1 MDYKNTAN
9 YPAVDGVPF
18 QSVMGKLL
26 DFYIPLM
33 KSCSPYTSLV
43 MCSLHLPK
51 CEDGVPRPVL
61 PCRSVCQ
68 KFVKDCQGYLRL
80 ASVGGMFTAL
90 CDLLPKYNSAQPQRC
105 ILPKDFERPTEGMHG
120 CTLSLSFLFCFLPPF
135 HFPFTFFHF
144 PFHSFFL
151 FLFPPFPLP
160 FQSIRFHF
168 TLFSLFPFPF
178 PFLSIH
184 FIFSFFPSL
193 SLSLSLVFPFFF
205 FPCLFLLFYSLPLFQ
220 TFQILLHSSQV
231 RQGMFATNLSQ
242 APVKTIFTTT
252 PHSYQ
257 VRIR

>member
-51 CEDGVPRPVL
+51 CEDGVPRPVF

-105 ILPKDFERPTEGMHG
+105 ILPKDFERPTEGKHG
-120 CTLSLSFLFCFLPPF
+120 RTLSLSFLFCFLPPF
-135 HFPFTFFHF
+135 HFPFTFFPF
-144 PFHSFFL
+144 PFHSLFL

-160 FQSIRFHF
+160 FQSILFHF
-168 TLFSLFPFPF
+168 ISLYFSSFPFPF
-178 PFLSIH
+178 PFLS
-184 FIFSFFPSL
+184 FPFTLFSLFSPLFPFPSL
-193 SLSLSLVFPFFF
+193 LSFLSFSFRACFCSSIPFPFFKLF
-205 FPCLFLLFYSLPLFQ
+205 KSFHIPLRFVKECLP
-220 TFQILLHSSQV
+220 QI
-231 RQGMFATNLSQ
+231 
-242 APVKTIFTTT
+242 
-252 PHSYQ
+252 
-257 VRIR
+257 